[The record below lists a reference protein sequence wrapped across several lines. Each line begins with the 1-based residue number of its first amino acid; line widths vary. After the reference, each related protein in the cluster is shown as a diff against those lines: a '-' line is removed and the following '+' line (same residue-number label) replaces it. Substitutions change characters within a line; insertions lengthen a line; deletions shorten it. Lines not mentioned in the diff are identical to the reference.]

1 MIKKI
6 FSSIALSVFLFSSSS
21 SFFFSN
27 CSKPK
32 PKSNPEIERLKPKK
46 KADDRD
52 QDSDISSREYF
63 DEDADGKPIERKPEP
78 SPAVSLRSFASGSP
92 GCKKGNCKN
101 GEGIYV
107 YDTKDV
113 YSGRFVGEMR
123 EGWGTLAYSDGDRY
137 EGNWSEDK
145 KIGSGR
151 YVFRDGSVFSG
162 SFTAEGNGNGK
173 YTKAGRT
180 TRCRLE
186 SRKLFCK

>member
-1 MIKKI
+1 MVKKI
-6 FSSIALSVFLFSSSS
+6 FSSIALSVFLSSSY
-21 SFFFSN
+21 FFFFN

-78 SPAVSLRSFASGSP
+78 TPAVSLRSFASGSP

-101 GEGIYV
+101 GEGVYL
-107 YDTKDV
+107 YDTRDV
-113 YSGRFVGEMR
+113 YSGRFSGEMR

-145 KIGSGR
+145 KLGAGR

-173 YTKAGRT
+173 YTKAGKT

-186 SRKLFCK
+186 NRKLFCK

>member
-6 FSSIALSVFLFSSSS
+6 FSSLALFVFLFSSY
-21 SFFFSN
+21 FFLSN

-78 SPAVSLRSFASGSP
+78 SPGVNIRSFASGSP

-101 GEGIYV
+101 GEGVYV

-113 YSGRFVGEMR
+113 YSGRFSGEMR

-137 EGNWSEDK
+137 EGNWSDDK
-145 KIGSGR
+145 KSGAGR

-180 TRCRLE
+180 ARCRLE
-186 SRKLFCK
+186 NRKLFCK